1 MGWFSKIFG
10 AGADASVPK
19 AFESEEYKGFSITPV
34 PQDNNGQYRIA
45 GIIRL
50 GEQEHQFI
58 RSDTLPSAEECA
70 SFTLLKAKKLID
82 EQGESL
88 F

>member
-1 MGWFSKIFG
+1 MSWFSQFFG
-10 AGADASVPK
+10 SSAADVTSVAYEP
-19 AFESEEYKGFSITPV
+19 EEYKGFSITPA
-34 PQDNNGQYRIA
+34 PQTDGGQYRVA
-45 GIIRL
+45 GVIRL

-58 RSDTLPSAEECA
+58 RSDVLPSAEECV

-82 EQGESL
+82 EQGERI